1 MSFCEDEKESKM
13 MESGYQTPQKRR
25 NMKND
30 HVQETAADSYEKE
43 GLSMEHD

>member
-1 MSFCEDEKESKM
+1 MPSNENEEESKM
-13 MESGYQTPQKRR
+13 MERGYHTPKKRR

-30 HVQETAADSYEKE
+30 YVQETAADSYEKE

>member
-1 MSFCEDEKESKM
+1 MSSNENEEESKM
-13 MESGYQTPQKRR
+13 MERGYQTPQKIR